1 MFHVSEVKRGKGK
14 NMRELMKA
22 SADSLEQAQG
32 RQWGQMGRKPGLW
45 DPETRSL
52 CCPEEAPETREAREQ
67 V

>member
-32 RQWGQMGRKPGLW
+32 RQWGQMGSSINVHSALPAI
-45 DPETRSL
+45 DETG
-52 CCPEEAPETREAREQ
+52 AN
-67 V
+67 

>member
-1 MFHVSEVKRGKGK
+1 MLKSLGLVTQMGSLSE
-14 NMRELMKA
+14 
-22 SADSLEQAQG
+22 G
-32 RQWGQMGRKPGLW
+32 RVGRKPGLW